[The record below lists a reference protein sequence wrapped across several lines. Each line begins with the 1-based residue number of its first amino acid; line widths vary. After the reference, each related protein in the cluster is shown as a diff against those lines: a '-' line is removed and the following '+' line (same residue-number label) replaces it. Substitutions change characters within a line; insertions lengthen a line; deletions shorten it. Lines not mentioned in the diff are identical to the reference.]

1 MTVRE
6 TIDFSAR
13 CQGVGSRAG
22 RFLVHQSLFYLSHP
36 YEDGCALQFFIWL
49 AMPDIMIEV
58 SRREKELGVMP
69 DPDIDTY
76 MKVVTIRERERER
89 GNQCREN
96 NMMLNYRQFQLK
108 DKREISKQTMF

>member
-22 RFLVHQSLFYLSHP
+22 RFLVHQPFFYLSHL
-36 YEDGCALQFFIWL
+36 YEDGRALPFFIWL
-49 AMPDIMIEV
+49 AIPDIMMEV
-58 SRREKELGVMP
+58 SRREKELGVIP

-76 MKVVTIRERERER
+76 MKVVTIKKRERERER
-89 GNQCREN
+89 KSLSRE
-96 NMMLNYRQFQLK
+96 
-108 DKREISKQTMF
+108 